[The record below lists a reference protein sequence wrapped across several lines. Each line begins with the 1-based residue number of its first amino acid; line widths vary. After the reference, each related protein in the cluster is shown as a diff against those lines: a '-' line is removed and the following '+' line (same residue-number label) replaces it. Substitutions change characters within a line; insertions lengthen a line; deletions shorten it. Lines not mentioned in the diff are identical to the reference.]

1 MNSVL
6 NQLAISS
13 KELLNIGVDPNGWT
27 FMDAYQRARVASIV
41 LRGRGSLEANAAAGL
56 LDGNN
61 QNALVRLQ
69 LIVGVLPLPA

>member
-13 KELLNIGVDPNGWT
+13 SELQAIGVDPSTWA
-27 FMDAYQRARVASIV
+27 FMDAYQRARTASIV
-41 LRGRGSLEANAAAGL
+41 LRGRTSLEAKAAAGL

-61 QNALVRLQ
+61 QNALMKLQ
-69 LIVGVLPLPA
+69 LIHGKLPSLA

>member
-6 NQLAISS
+6 NQLPISS
-13 KELLNIGVDPNGWT
+13 KELQIIGVDPNNWA

-61 QNALVRLQ
+61 QNALARLQ
-69 LIVGVLPLPA
+69 LIIGVLPLPA